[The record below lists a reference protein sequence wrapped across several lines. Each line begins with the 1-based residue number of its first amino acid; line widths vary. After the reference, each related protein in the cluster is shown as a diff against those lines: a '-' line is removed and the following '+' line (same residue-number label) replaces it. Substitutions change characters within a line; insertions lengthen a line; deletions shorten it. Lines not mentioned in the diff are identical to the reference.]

1 MPSRYPGL
9 VGVGGFSKGAPIYQ
23 VHPNLPGMSQ
33 IPPGFDKV
41 TDYSDKLI
49 CVKVLMAD
57 NRLSGY
63 SQIISILT
71 CGQVLRSLA
80 ASVRP
85 VSLPAC
91 LSLLLAHALC
101 SQSSLLCTGSFL
113 CLSAFT

>member
-1 MPSRYPGL
+1 M
-9 VGVGGFSKGAPIYQ
+9 GGFSKEGAPIYQ

-71 CGQVLRSLA
+71 RGQVLRSLA
-80 ASVRP
+80 ATVRP
-85 VSLPAC
+85 VPPPAC
-91 LSLLLAHALC
+91 FSPLLAHALC
-101 SQSSLLCTGSFL
+101 FQSSVLCTGRFL
-113 CLSAFT
+113 CLSALT

>member
-1 MPSRYPGL
+1 M
-9 VGVGGFSKGAPIYQ
+9 GGFSKEGAPIYQ

-49 CVKVLMAD
+49 CVKVLTAD

-63 SQIISILT
+63 SQIIPILT
-71 CGQVLRSLA
+71 RGQVLRSLA
-80 ASVRP
+80 ATVRP
-85 VSLPAC
+85 VSPPAC
-91 LSLLLAHALC
+91 SSLLLAQAPCLQF
-101 SQSSLLCTGSFL
+101 SVLCTGFFL